1 MYIYF
6 FWGGEGKCDELLV
19 LYWGPHFFMHFFL
32 LWLLRDQVVNVE
44 HLYHRPPPLYLW
56 FCYSGQMSRTVAI
69 KYPWLTSVTIRDFS
83 HTVRDFEPYIRDWS
97 LAYSYIYVVRAYA
110 LRSAIKDLSK
120 LFSNKIWDTKQRRNR
135 NTDKAN
141 DGGRRM
147 VHCLTIL
154 LNG

>member
-1 MYIYF
+1 MEERGGGGKKSNHNHLF
-6 FWGGEGKCDELLV
+6 FPSHARKWCGHWCTYERIRQWPV
-19 LYWGPHFFMHFFL
+19 
-32 LWLLRDQVVNVE
+32 
-44 HLYHRPPPLYLW
+44 
-56 FCYSGQMSRTVAI
+56 TAI

-154 LNG
+154 LNGEGSKEKKNDLYSDALPCYCV